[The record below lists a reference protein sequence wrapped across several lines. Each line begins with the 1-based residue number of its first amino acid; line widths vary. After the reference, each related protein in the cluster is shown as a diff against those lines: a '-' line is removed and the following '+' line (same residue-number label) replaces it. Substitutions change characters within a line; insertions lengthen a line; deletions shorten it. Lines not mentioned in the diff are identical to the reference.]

1 MNQIRQLVLEAMQ
14 HSHITYDITEHPAVY
29 TIEEMDRLRIDPQNE
44 VAKNLFLCDDKKQRY
59 FLIVLPK
66 YKQVDL
72 HAIRTVL
79 SSRRLSFASADALT
93 HYLGLSK
100 GAVSPLG
107 VLNDMERVVEV
118 VFDQELRSYE
128 RIGVHPNEN
137 TATLWLRPADLASII
152 QNHGNPITYIML

>member
-1 MNQIRQLVLEAMQ
+1 MNQIRQLVLEAME
-14 HSHITYDITEHPAVY
+14 HANIPYDITEHPAVY
-29 TIEEMDRLRIDPQNE
+29 TIEEMDRLQIDPQNE

-72 HAIRTVL
+72 QAIRTAVD
-79 SSRRLSFASADALT
+79 SRRLSFASTDDLS

-107 VLNDMERVVEV
+107 ILNDTERKVEV
-118 VFDQELRSYE
+118 IMDQDIKSFD

-137 TATLWLRPADLASII
+137 TATVWLRPADLESII
-152 QNHGNPITYIML
+152 QNHGNSINYIML